1 MRGEGEEV
9 AFITATLFSFNNK
22 KRDGVC
28 VGVFLTH
35 REAAIPLLLETL
47 GSQVGQ
53 VFPDTPNPF
62 LTSDLVLERFL
73 ETGL

>member
-9 AFITATLFSFNNK
+9 AFITANLFSFNNK
-22 KRDGVC
+22 KRDGGG
-28 VGVFLTH
+28 GVFLIH